1 MKRTLTFIVTTAIV
15 AVSLTMNS
23 TTATA
28 ALTKKLLWSQEFKG
42 SASTKLDSKIWGF
55 DLGGLNA
62 NSEEQLYTSNR
73 SNIALNGKGQLVITA
88 IPIVEGSTNW
98 EKCISCKFTSA
109 RIKTQDKVGFKY
121 GRVEARIKMPAGTG
135 TWPAFWMLG
144 SNLDTVGWPES
155 GELDIVEAR
164 GADSTIVFGTAHG
177 PGYNGSEGS
186 QIGNV
191 AYANAPLSAGY
202 HIYAI
207 EWTPNKVVWYFDNVA
222 YHTLTRTM
230 VSPRDYV
237 FNHEFFIILN
247 LAMGGT
253 FAGELDPN
261 LGRTSMSVDY
271 IRYYK
276 LGNYGTVY
284 KHK

>member
-1 MKRTLTFIVTTAIV
+1 MKRALTFVVTSAIVVLSLSANPTTASA
-15 AVSLTMNS
+15 AV
-23 TTATA
+23 
-28 ALTKKLLWSQEFKG
+28 TKTLIWSQEFQGATTK
-42 SASTKLDSKIWGF
+42 KLDTKIWGF

-73 SNIALNGKGQLVITA
+73 SNISLDGKGHLVITA
-88 IPIVEGSTNW
+88 IPIVEGSANW

-109 RIKTQDKVGFKY
+109 RIKTQDKVTFKY
-121 GRVEARIKMPAGTG
+121 GRVEARIKMPAGVG

-144 SNLDTVGWPES
+144 ANLDTVGWPES
-155 GELDIVEAR
+155 GELDIVEMR
-164 GADSTIVFGTAHG
+164 GADPTIVFGTAHG

-191 AYANAPLSAGY
+191 TYSNTPLSAGY
-202 HIYAI
+202 HVYAI
-207 EWTPNKVVWYFDNVA
+207 EWTPNSVNWYFDNVK
-222 YHTLTRTM
+222 YHTITRSS
-230 VSPRDYV
+230 VSPREYV
-237 FNHEFFIILN
+237 FNREFFIILN

-261 LGRTSMSVDY
+261 LGRTSMYVDY

-276 LGNYGTVY
+276 LGKYGTVY
-284 KHK
+284 RKK